1 MRPVSRAEKEKI
13 MKVDIG
19 NRIVAERLRDRAKG
33 SLWGLIVGDCLGSPF
48 QFGPRR
54 GRGR

>member
-1 MRPVSRAEKEKI
+1 